1 VARIDA
7 RLVVHPGARSPP
19 ARRVV
24 EARPGVSWIVRTNLT
39 LDDIGGLL
47 DEPLV
52 AVLATLRPDGSV
64 LLSPVWHEWRD
75 GGFNLWLSADD
86 VKSRHLRRD
95 PRATIVVAESADPL
109 RGVELRTEARFLP
122 ADDLADAIRIATRY
136 VGPEKGAEYVEGAG
150 YDSVIARLEPGH
162 LRIWDFADE

>member
-1 VARIDA
+1 M
-7 RLVVHPGARSPP
+7 
-19 ARRVV
+19 
-24 EARPGVSWIVRTNLT
+24 RTNLT

-95 PRATIVVAESADPL
+95 PRATIVVAESVDPL
-109 RGVELRTEARFLP
+109 RGVELRTEARLLP
-122 ADDLADAIRIATRY
+122 ADDLSDASASRPGTWVRRRAPSTWR
-136 VGPEKGAEYVEGAG
+136 GP
-150 YDSVIARLEPGH
+150 PTTP
-162 LRIWDFADE
+162 

>member
-1 VARIDA
+1 
-7 RLVVHPGARSPP
+7 
-19 ARRVV
+19 
-24 EARPGVSWIVRTNLT
+24 VRTNLT
-39 LDDIGGLL
+39 LDDVGGLL

-109 RGVELRTEARFLP
+109 RGVELRTEARLLP

-136 VGPEKGAEYVEGAG
+136 VGPEKGAEYVQGTG
-150 YDSVIARLEPGH
+150 HDSVIARLEPGH